1 MTDLTSFDG
10 RAAETPILRR
20 SLHDETVARLRDMI
34 IDGRLA
40 PGERVNEGDV
50 GRRLGV
56 SRTPMREALK
66 TLAAEGL
73 IENVPGRGA
82 VVRAFTRHDVFD
94 MLEALKIIEQE
105 AARLACA
112 RASDADIASLR
123 AVHDRM
129 MELYAVRSRLN
140 YFKLNQDIHSGF
152 ARISGNATL
161 LWAHES
167 IQARMKRIRFVG
179 NGSEDKW
186 AAAVA
191 EHEEMIVA
199 LEAHDGDALAEVI
212 GRHIDRTWL
221 RVQDALPERAPAAS
235 AEEPLAS

>member
-1 MTDLTSFDG
+1 MTDLHALADPESP
-10 RAAETPILRR
+10 ELPILRR
-20 SLHDETVARLRDMI
+20 TLHDETVARLRDMI

-82 VVRAFTRHDVFD
+82 VVRAFTRGDVFD
-94 MLEALKIIEQE
+94 MLEALKIIEGE
-105 AARLACA
+105 AGRLACA
-112 RASDADIASLR
+112 RASDDDIASLR
-123 AVHDRM
+123 AIHDRM
-129 MELYAVRSRLN
+129 MDLYAGRRRLE
-140 YFKLNQDIHSGF
+140 YFKLNQAIHSGF

-161 LWAHES
+161 LWTHEA

-191 EHEEMIVA
+191 EHEEMMLA
-199 LEAHDGDALAEVI
+199 LEARDGGRLAGVI
-212 GRHIDRTWL
+212 GAHIDRTFL
-221 RVQDALPERAPAAS
+221 RVQDTLPE
-235 AEEPLAS
+235 